1 MEFPTRRTMPPMTSG
16 STVVRS
22 STSAAGLASDLV
34 ADARRDRL
42 VERDRAR
49 DLDRQ
54 EPVGLPPQAVDL
66 APDAEDH
73 RHPVVLHEELE
84 EVADRLVLAGDGAVE
99 PGLLLL
105 RREVRG
111 EEEGL
116 ELAAL
121 LQRVGEPA
129 ELLAD
134 PVGRAALLGDLEER
148 SRVDLGDLLHGL
160 AASLPAG
167 ERREVEL
174 RQRLVDEAALV
185 LLRQRAARHLLRGGD
200 GEVGDLAAD
209 LGDRA
214 PGLGLDVAAGLLEQ
228 LLAAAAGLLRR
239 LALVD
244 LGGLARADDDVVRLR
259 ARLAEA
265 LAVLLEEL
273 PGLRA
278 RALGRLD
285 GLLDGPLALLQ
296 RRGDLRPRVLAQDE
310 ERDEERR
317 AASRSSARRSGSR
330 GSCCSPPR
338 PPASGR
344 VVSAAVID

>member
-22 STSAAGLASDLV
+22 STSRPVWRPISSPMRAEIASSSATALVISTGRSRLASRH
-34 ADARRDRL
+34 RRSTSR
-42 VERDRAR
+42 RTRKT
-49 DLDRQ
+49 
-54 EPVGLPPQAVDL
+54 
-66 APDAEDH
+66 H

-84 EVADRLVLAGDGAVE
+84 EVADRLVLAGHGTVE

-174 RQRLVDEAALV
+174 GQRLVDESALV
-185 LLRQRAARHLLRGGD
+185 LLRQRAARHLLGGGD
-200 GEVGDLAAD
+200 GEVGDLTAD

-244 LGGLARADDDVVRLR
+244 LGGLAGADDDVVRLR

-285 GLLDGPLALLQ
+285 RLLDGPLALVQ

-317 AASRSSARRSGSR
+317 AASRSSARRSG
-330 GSCCSPPR
+330 
-338 PPASGR
+338 
-344 VVSAAVID
+344 